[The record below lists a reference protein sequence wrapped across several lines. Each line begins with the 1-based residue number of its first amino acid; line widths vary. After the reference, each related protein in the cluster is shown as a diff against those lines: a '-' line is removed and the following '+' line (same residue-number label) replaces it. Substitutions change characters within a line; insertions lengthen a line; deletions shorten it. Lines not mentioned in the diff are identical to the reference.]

1 MHGWLKV
8 LCVVAAV
15 VAVAVLGFGVAL
27 WQLFLATTKGNRP
40 DGENP
45 EPEDRPPSWTLPLLV
60 VAGVIVAFAW
70 VLFGS
75 NPACVDCVR

>member
-1 MHGWLKV
+1 MTRRG
-8 LCVVAAV
+8 
-15 VAVAVLGFGVAL
+15 
-27 WQLFLATTKGNRP
+27 P
-40 DGENP
+40 DGRFVKPDP

-70 VLFGS
+70 VLFGG